1 MEMNKNFLNS
11 KLLITG
17 GTGSFGNAVLNNF
30 LCEGLDEIRIFSRD
44 EKKQDEMRKK
54 YNNNKIK
61 FYLGDVRD
69 INSVKKAI
77 NGCDF
82 VFHAAAL
89 KQVPSCEFYP
99 LEAIKTNILG
109 TENVLEASIN
119 CKVKKVVCLST
130 DKAVYPINVMGMS
143 KALMEKTAIAKSLY
157 SDQTII
163 TITRYGNVM
172 GSRGSVIPL
181 FVNQIKQGIPI
192 SITNKNMTRFMMN
205 LDEAVQLV
213 LFAFNNGNSG
223 EIFIQKSPASTIEVL
238 AKSIFEILGKENYP
252 IDIIG
257 TRHGEK
263 LYEVLL
269 SREEM
274 VFAQE
279 TENYFCI
286 KPDLR
291 DLNYSKYFEN
301 GKNNYPDFQEYNSQN
316 TIRLNQFEMV
326 NLLKKSNL
334 F

>member
-1 MEMNKNFLNS
+1 
-11 KLLITG
+11 
-17 GTGSFGNAVLNNF
+17 
-30 LCEGLDEIRIFSRD
+30 
-44 EKKQDEMRKK
+44 
-54 YNNNKIK
+54 
-61 FYLGDVRD
+61 
-69 INSVKKAI
+69 
-77 NGCDF
+77 
-82 VFHAAAL
+82 
-89 KQVPSCEFYP
+89 
-99 LEAIKTNILG
+99 
-109 TENVLEASIN
+109 
-119 CKVKKVVCLST
+119 
-130 DKAVYPINVMGMS
+130 
-143 KALMEKTAIAKSLY
+143 
-157 SDQTII
+157 
-163 TITRYGNVM
+163 
-172 GSRGSVIPL
+172 
-181 FVNQIKQGIPI
+181 
-192 SITNKNMTRFMMN
+192 MTRFMMN
-205 LDEAVQLV
+205 LDEAVKLV